1 MWNGRL
7 QDWKRGRGL
16 EFSLVVRMNWIAKP
30 CSPKSERMMEGR
42 ISQDGHQITECEY
55 KARALTQEVLNV
67 QLVC

>member
-1 MWNGRL
+1 
-7 QDWKRGRGL
+7 
-16 EFSLVVRMNWIAKP
+16 
-30 CSPKSERMMEGR
+30 MMEGR